1 MSKAFLEANRV
12 PVNIRRAVYK
22 AAANSLKLE
31 DASAAPSPDFAPAFH
46 DYWRL
51 LRGFALARRGR
62 HAEAAVLAKDD
73 IRRSTLQRDAIIQ
86 LRCSRIYALCATAV
100 ASRKPEPE
108 LRKLEQGYIDS
119 TLDAL
124 SQVLRLAPEMA
135 LDAFAETDFDFLR
148 QRGILQSFVQDLN
161 RQAKPRGSSK

>member
-1 MSKAFLEANRV
+1 MSNAFLEANRV

-62 HAEAAVLAKDD
+62 HAEAAVLAKD
-73 IRRSTLQRDAIIQ
+73 IRQRNSKNAIIQ